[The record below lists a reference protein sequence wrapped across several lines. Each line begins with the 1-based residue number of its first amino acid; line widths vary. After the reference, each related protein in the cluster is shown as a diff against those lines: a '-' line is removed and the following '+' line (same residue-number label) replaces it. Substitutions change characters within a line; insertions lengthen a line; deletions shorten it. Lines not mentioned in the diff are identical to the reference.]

1 MHPLFERLKALAEVG
16 ATANEYTAANALVM
30 SGALDTHE
38 IGLRD
43 ALAYMLIAG
52 GKDGIMTSQC
62 MLTSRCMTEILHL
75 AVALKQERKRAKEY
89 APKVGE

>member
-1 MHPLFERLKALAEVG
+1 MHPLFERLRVFAEAG
-16 ATANEYTAANALVM
+16 ATANEYSAANALVL

-52 GKDGIMTSQC
+52 GKDD

-89 APKVGE
+89 APKGAE

>member
-1 MHPLFERLKALAEVG
+1 MHPLFERLKVLAEAG

-52 GKDGIMTSQC
+52 GKDG
-62 MLTSRCMTEILHL
+62 MLTNLCMFDIAVL
-75 AVALKQERKRAKEY
+75 AFCLKKERSIAKEY
-89 APKVGE
+89 TPKVGE